1 MQTIYHR
8 EKGWS
13 PIYWDFEFPREAFIL
28 SVVSRTLRGEGHDLI
43 DTFKRLLVLLC
54 GEWAEGRQ
62 EWKLR
67 NQLGSY
73 FIVKGRD
80 SRPWLRLIEGSGEK

>member
-1 MQTIYHR
+1 MACTQKRKGLWPFLQTIYHR

-13 PIYWDFEFPREAFIL
+13 SIYWDFEFPCEAFIL

-54 GEWAEGRQ
+54 GEWAEGRGV
-62 EWKLR
+62 EAEKPIGKLFYSQGKR
-67 NQLGSY
+67 Q
-73 FIVKGRD
+73 
-80 SRPWLRLIEGSGEK
+80 